1 MMYQGR
7 EIQVGDSVR
16 RRYISDR
23 AGGSYT
29 VEATVTT
36 IDHLSGKVGID
47 WGLDEKGDPLYF
59 EYTLDQLRGLIISPS
74 IPLEQQILDLLG

>member
-16 RRYISDR
+16 SIYTSDR
-23 AGGSYT
+23 AASSYA

-36 IDHLSGKVGID
+36 IDHLSGRVGIH
-47 WGLDEKGDPLYF
+47 WGLDEEGEPIYF
-59 EYTLDQLRGLIISPS
+59 EYTPNQLIGLIISPS

>member
-7 EIQVGDSVR
+7 EVQVGDSVR
-16 RRYISDR
+16 YR
-23 AGGSYT
+23 ANSSYT

-36 IDHLSGKVGID
+36 IDHLSGRVGIH
-47 WGLDEKGDPLYF
+47 WGLDEEGEPIYF
-59 EYTLDQLRGLIISPS
+59 EYTLNQLIGLIISPN